1 MPYYIQR
8 RSERGFVETVDEVD
22 DSKEAYRLAAEYNSA
37 DQAARYY
44 VKRTPCKAWRER

>member
-8 RSERGFVETVDEVD
+8 NSEGLVETVDEVD